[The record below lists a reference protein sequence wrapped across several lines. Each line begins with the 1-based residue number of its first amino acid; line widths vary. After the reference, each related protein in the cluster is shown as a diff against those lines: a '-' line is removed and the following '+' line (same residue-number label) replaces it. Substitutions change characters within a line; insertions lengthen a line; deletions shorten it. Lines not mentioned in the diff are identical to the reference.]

1 MSTARRMTFRLCL
14 AIVVAASI
22 ATAAAG
28 QEKANLYGLVFP
40 AEVAG
45 FTFRET
51 YSFEKEKPGLG
62 YDVTY
67 TRPGWLADIYIYDL
81 GLKSIP
87 EDPRSERIRAQFEQ
101 AEGDIFNAQQRGQYK
116 TVALRARF
124 AVADAKG
131 RARLACGTF
140 KLRRSNDKKDSD
152 SYLCVT
158 GWNNKFVKLRI
169 TVPAGGDND
178 ATALRFLSAW
188 VNILSMPST
197 PER

>member
-1 MSTARRMTFRLCL
+1 MTSRLFL
-14 AIVVAASI
+14 AVAVVASI
-22 ATAAAG
+22 ATATAG
-28 QEKANLYGLVFP
+28 QERANHYGLSFP

-62 YDVTY
+62 HDVTY
-67 TRPGWLADIYIYDL
+67 TRPGWRADIYIYDL
-81 GLKSIP
+81 GRTPIP
-87 EDPRSERIRAQFEQ
+87 DDPRSERIRAQFEQ

-131 RARLACGTF
+131 QDRLICGTF
-140 KLRRSNDKKDSD
+140 RLRHPEDKKDSD

-158 GWNNKFVKLRI
+158 GWNNKFVKFRMTAPI
-169 TVPAGGDND
+169 GGDTD
-178 ATALRFLSAW
+178 ATARRFLSAW
-188 VNILSMPST
+188 VKMLSPPSA
-197 PER
+197 PAR